1 MKKRF
6 SDEQIICILR
16 EAEAGVSARELCRKH
31 AISDAT
37 FYTWR
42 KKYGGMEVPEVK
54 RLKSLEEENAR
65 LKKLLAEAMLDKEA
79 LQVALGR
86 KYWRQT
92 RSGKPWKSCARLR
105 VCRNVVPAGW
115 QVCPCQP
122 ADIRLSVRLLTRS
135 CLYAS
140 QSWHLNAA
148 VLVTGVSGSF
158 CDVKVFALTTSGFT
172 ASINLMA

>member
-1 MKKRF
+1 MLF
-6 SDEQIICILR
+6 
-16 EAEAGVSARELCRKH
+16 VSTEISVSCRISVSVCCSAAFRTVTTCRIPARELCRKH

-86 KYWRQT
+86 KY
-92 RSGKPWKSCARLR
+92 
-105 VCRNVVPAGW
+105 
-115 QVCPCQP
+115 
-122 ADIRLSVRLLTRS
+122 
-135 CLYAS
+135 
-140 QSWHLNAA
+140 
-148 VLVTGVSGSF
+148 
-158 CDVKVFALTTSGFT
+158 
-172 ASINLMA
+172 

>member
-6 SDEQIICILR
+6 SDEQIISILR
-16 EAEAGVSARELCRKH
+16 EAEAGVPARELCRKH

-42 KKYGGMEVPEVK
+42 KKYGGMFEVK

-86 KYWRQT
+86 KY
-92 RSGKPWKSCARLR
+92 
-105 VCRNVVPAGW
+105 
-115 QVCPCQP
+115 
-122 ADIRLSVRLLTRS
+122 
-135 CLYAS
+135 
-140 QSWHLNAA
+140 
-148 VLVTGVSGSF
+148 
-158 CDVKVFALTTSGFT
+158 
-172 ASINLMA
+172 

>member
-6 SDEQIICILR
+6 SDEKIISILR

-65 LKKLLAEAMLDKEA
+65 LKKLAEAMLDKEA

-86 KYWRQT
+86 KY
-92 RSGKPWKSCARLR
+92 
-105 VCRNVVPAGW
+105 
-115 QVCPCQP
+115 
-122 ADIRLSVRLLTRS
+122 
-135 CLYAS
+135 
-140 QSWHLNAA
+140 
-148 VLVTGVSGSF
+148 
-158 CDVKVFALTTSGFT
+158 
-172 ASINLMA
+172 

>member
-6 SDEQIICILR
+6 SDQQIISILR

-54 RLKSLEEENAR
+54 RLKSLEE
-65 LKKLLAEAMLDKEA
+65 AMLDKEA

-86 KYWRQT
+86 KY
-92 RSGKPWKSCARLR
+92 
-105 VCRNVVPAGW
+105 
-115 QVCPCQP
+115 
-122 ADIRLSVRLLTRS
+122 
-135 CLYAS
+135 
-140 QSWHLNAA
+140 
-148 VLVTGVSGSF
+148 
-158 CDVKVFALTTSGFT
+158 
-172 ASINLMA
+172 